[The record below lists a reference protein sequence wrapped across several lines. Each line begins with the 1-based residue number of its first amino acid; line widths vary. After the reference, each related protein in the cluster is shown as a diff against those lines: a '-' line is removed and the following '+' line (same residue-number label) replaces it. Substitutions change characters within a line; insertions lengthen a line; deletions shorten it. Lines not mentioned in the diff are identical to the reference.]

1 MSLISLKGKGDRLN
15 PNSYR
20 GIKLLGHAFKLREVL
35 DGRLR
40 EAVDIDK
47 MQYGFTLGTGTVDA
61 VSALRRLSEKFR
73 ARNKKSF
80 FIFVDLEKPFVQVA
94 REVIVLL

>member
-1 MSLISLKGKGDRLN
+1 M
-15 PNSYR
+15 
-20 GIKLLGHAFKLREVL
+20 LGHAFKLREVL
-35 DGRLR
+35 DGCLR

-73 ARNKKSF
+73 ARNKKLL
-80 FIFVDLEKPFVQVA
+80 FIFVDLEKIFAQAA